1 MFNEIY
7 FFKRKELANEGK
19 QQIPKFGKSDMI
31 RNLEIEVLQEF
42 SIVEKK
48 RFLKF
53 LNYLYQNNTALIE
66 ERLNTFLNKNKFIEE
81 YKLTNMEGSFDCY
94 CIKNFINFSPPYCLA
109 NNFLVRRGFDVFTQI
124 LTSTS
129 LSSVNKV
136 NSRGDWVEFLMN
148 TPSSEGNF
156 LIAYNK
162 YQKIKRENNFIR
174 NDSSLNADFL
184 KSNIADIL
192 VISDDK
198 FVAIKD
204 ISMNLSSNSYEY
216 LLYNL
221 AYAFKYDEV
230 ILAVNDYEL
239 ADKNTKEEF
248 KRKLKLAINSFKQIV
263 ELYEDDEE
271 LNSPN
276 YDENNIYSVVKNKQS
291 ILESIYSFK
300 LDYEDSQGNSKRVT
314 IKDFLSF

>member
-1 MFNEIY
+1 
-7 FFKRKELANEGK
+7 
-19 QQIPKFGKSDMI
+19 MI
-31 RNLEIEVLQEF
+31 KNLEIEVLQEF

-53 LNYLYQNNTALIE
+53 LNHLYKNDTALIE
-66 ERLNTFLNKNKFIEE
+66 ERLNTFLNKNKYIEE
-81 YKLTNMEGSFDCY
+81 YTLNNKEGSFDCY
-94 CIKNFINFSPPYCLA
+94 CIKNFINFAPPYCLA
-109 NNFLVRRGFDVFTQI
+109 NNFLVRRSFDVFIQI

-136 NSRGDWVEFLMN
+136 NSRGDWIEFLMN

-174 NDSSLNADFL
+174 NDSSLNSDFL

-192 VISDDK
+192 VISNDK

-204 ISMNLSSNSYEY
+204 LNINLSANSYEY
-216 LLYNL
+216 LLYTL

-230 ILAVNDYEL
+230 ILAVNDYEI
-239 ADKNTKEEF
+239 ANKNTKDLF
-248 KRKLKLAINSFKQIV
+248 KKNLTLAINSFKQIV

-276 YDENNIYSVVKNKQS
+276 YDENNIYSVVNSKKA
-291 ILESIYSFK
+291 ILESIYNFK
-300 LDYEDSQGNSKRVT
+300 LDYEDSHGNSKRIS
-314 IKDFLSF
+314 IKDFL